1 MEAEPFSLA
10 AWRNEMDT
18 MKREFAQDGSRW
30 FPAGTGLYYDCL
42 VCGVT
47 LPSIAEQGAICK
59 CGNLAV
65 ESGRVYLGLESR
77 FRAYTVR

>member
-1 MEAEPFSLA
+1 MDAVKRQPAQAE
-10 AWRNEMDT
+10 
-18 MKREFAQDGSRW
+18 SRW
-30 FPAGTGLYYDCL
+30 FPAGAGLHYECL

-65 ESGRVYLGLESR
+65 ESGRVYLGLENR
-77 FRAYTVR
+77 FRTYTVR